1 MGSRRVSNYWW
12 ATVRGLGVFINGLS
26 SYLQFDLLP
35 VIHSQNI
42 VFSTRPC
49 YVFMDFLGL
58 LFSFYLGLTILWSVG
73 EGFNE
78 FDKQQGIVRIFVG
91 VFQEIIDELTL
102 VIQ

>member
-1 MGSRRVSNYWW
+1 VGNSKWF
-12 ATVRGLGVFINGLS
+12 RGLGFFINGLS

-42 VFSTRPC
+42 VFFHKALLC
-49 YVFMDFLGL
+49 VLWILGL

-78 FDKQQGIVRIFVG
+78 FDKQQGIVEFFVG